1 MLFYYTDCF
10 LCMREMESWHASVT
24 ELYIHL
30 GGNTMLSIT
39 AVTFDVLRSMRLVLF
54 SWILLKPAYLTSSSA
69 MQIVIIMK
77 CLITT
82 PRACLLCLT
91 MARGI
96 QKFQACLCRVTFRK
110 F

>member
-10 LCMREMESWHASVT
+10 LCMQEIESWHDSIT
-24 ELYIHL
+24 ELYTYV
-30 GGNTMLSIT
+30 GGNTMLSII
-39 AVTFDVLRSMRLVLF
+39 AVTFDVLHSMRLVLF
-54 SWILLKPAYLTSSSA
+54 SWILLKPAYLTSSSG

-91 MARGI
+91 MARGM
-96 QKFQACLCRVTFRK
+96 Q
-110 F
+110 